1 MQGVLECASGL
12 LQSNYRAQ
20 GQQALNHQQ
29 SALQQ
34 LLSQVSHT
42 HHRSKAHGTASSSGT
57 QPPILSLQT

>member
-34 LLSQVSHT
+34 LLSQVSHIT
-42 HHRSKAHGTASSSGT
+42 ARRRTDGELKRNTAAAHSLTAT
-57 QPPILSLQT
+57 

>member
-34 LLSQVSHT
+34 LLSQVRHT
-42 HHRSKAHGTASSSGT
+42 PQIAGARTAS
-57 QPPILSLQT
+57 